1 VKYNLSLICA
11 KKPYPEFIKRATRN
25 EIGCVAKTADLHDNL
40 DLDLSRIAQPTQA
53 DLEIRTLKELCM

>member
-11 KKPYPEFIKRATRN
+11 TKPYPEFIKRATRN

-40 DLDLSRIAQPTQA
+40 DLSRIAQPTQA
-53 DLEIRTLKELCM
+53 DLEI